1 MNLPADLSVY
11 GPSFLCDL
19 LDGLEGID
27 GSLYRA
33 WMLQHGPKPDKGD
46 KRHRKRR
53 LGYLSYS
60 QDSSLLLDMANTLES
75 LRVMLAKYMGDKN
88 AKPDMILPPGAEDD
102 GGKRSLNTSG
112 MSIAQ
117 ISGMLHGTFGGSA

>member
-1 MNLPADLSVY
+1 MRVY

-33 WMLQHGPKPDKGD
+33 WILQHGPKPDKGSV
-46 KRHRKRR
+46 RRGKRR

-75 LRVMLAKYMGDKN
+75 LRVMLAKYMGDKT

-102 GGKRSLNTSG
+102 GDKRSMNTSG

>member
-1 MNLPADLSVY
+1 MRVY

-33 WMLQHGPKPDKGD
+33 WVLQHGPKPDKGSA
-46 KRHRKRR
+46 RRGKRR

-88 AKPDMILPPGAEDD
+88 AKPDMILPPGSEDD
-102 GGKRSLNTSG
+102 GGKRSMNTSG

>member
-75 LRVMLAKYMGDKN
+75 VRVMLAKYMGDKN
-88 AKPDMILPPGAEDD
+88 AKPDMILPPGADD
-102 GGKRSLNTSG
+102 GGAKRSMSTSG
-112 MSIAQ
+112 MSLAE
-117 ISGMLHGTFGGSA
+117 ISGMLHGAFGGSA